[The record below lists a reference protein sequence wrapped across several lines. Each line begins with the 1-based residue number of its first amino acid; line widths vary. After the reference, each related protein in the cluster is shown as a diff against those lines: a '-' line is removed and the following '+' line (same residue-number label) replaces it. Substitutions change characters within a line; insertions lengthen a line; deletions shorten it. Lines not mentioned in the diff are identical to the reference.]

1 MESIEPEPSE
11 KESDLMKIVK
21 GLCDCMLDTTRKTC
35 KIFQG
40 VYILILIGLI
50 SVTVM
55 YRR

>member
-1 MESIEPEPSE
+1 MENIEPKPSE
-11 KESDLMKIVK
+11 KENDLKRIVD
-21 GLCDCMLDTTRKTC
+21 GLCDCMLDTTKKTC

>member
-1 MESIEPEPSE
+1 MENIEPEPSK
-11 KESDLMKIVK
+11 KESDLMKIVE
-21 GLCDCMLDTTRKTC
+21 GLCDCMLDTTKKTC